1 MLNLRET
8 VVIQCAEWQHNLDEA
23 MTPTIAI
30 IAFVVV
36 LIVGVCIAFNAAWRE
51 WQRPFF
57 RFDEDKALREAEEL
71 LRDANKPQP

>member
-1 MLNLRET
+1 
-8 VVIQCAEWQHNLDEA
+8 
-23 MTPTIAI
+23 MTTTIAI

-57 RFDEDKALREAEEL
+57 DEDKALREAEEL
-71 LRDANKPQP
+71 LRNANKHQP